1 MSDWEQLQVCSPVG
15 MLLEDMSVE
24 YIVAGRPLTVNS
36 VVEALVDSEV
46 SQMILPV
53 RLPEHLGPQEEM
65 LG

>member
-1 MSDWEQLQVCSPVG
+1 MSDWERLQARSPVG

-24 YIVAGRPLTVNS
+24 YTVAGRPLTVSS
-36 VVEALVDSEV
+36 VVEALLDSEV
-46 SQMILPV
+46 SKMILPV